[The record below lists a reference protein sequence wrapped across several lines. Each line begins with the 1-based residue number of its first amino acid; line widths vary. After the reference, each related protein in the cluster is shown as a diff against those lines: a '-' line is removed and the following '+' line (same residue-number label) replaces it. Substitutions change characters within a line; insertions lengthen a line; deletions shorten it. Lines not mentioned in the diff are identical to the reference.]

1 MVGTHDGGCQCHQAS
16 ADQIVDG
23 THWLNDK
30 IDLDNIVVI
39 NEKDPGSCL
48 DLFRPH
54 SLRTADQEVPCSPEE
69 REEGLVMCVPFTCPV
84 KITAL
89 TVIGGDNGKSPC
101 KVNLFANLAD
111 PTSVMDVNSPTQ
123 SVDLVEDFCGTIEYP
138 LRVTRFS
145 QVNYLTL
152 EFPPSGDM
160 QVFWIGLKGIASG
173 DARKAVVTV
182 YESRANL
189 ADHQKTA
196 QSDLSSK
203 EIH

>member
-1 MVGTHDGGCQCHQAS
+1 
-16 ADQIVDG
+16 
-23 THWLNDK
+23 
-30 IDLDNIVVI
+30 
-39 NEKDPGSCL
+39 
-48 DLFRPH
+48 
-54 SLRTADQEVPCSPEE
+54 
-69 REEGLVMCVPFTCPV
+69 V
-84 KITAL
+84 KITGL
-89 TVIGGDNGKSPC
+89 TVIGGENGKSPC
-101 KVNLFANLAD
+101 KVNLFANLSD
-111 PTSVMDVNSPTQ
+111 PTSVMDVSSPTQ